1 VGGSL
6 VDVGRDVG
14 LPFAGAAPDLG
25 AVETESSE
33 F

>member
-6 VDVGRDVG
+6 VDAGRDVG
-14 LPFAGAAPDLG
+14 LPFTGAAPDLG
-25 AVETESSE
+25 AVEADSSE